1 MQSKTKALNLG
12 CGQFYKEG
20 YVNVDIDRSTKVDV
34 LCDLSIFP
42 WPFTNEEFGLIE
54 S

>member
-1 MQSKTKALNLG
+1 MKKLNLG

-20 YVNVDIDRSTKVDV
+20 YINVDRDPLTKADIYW
-34 LCDLSIFP
+34 DLNQLP
-42 WPFTNEEFGLIE
+42 LPFLPLGHWQF